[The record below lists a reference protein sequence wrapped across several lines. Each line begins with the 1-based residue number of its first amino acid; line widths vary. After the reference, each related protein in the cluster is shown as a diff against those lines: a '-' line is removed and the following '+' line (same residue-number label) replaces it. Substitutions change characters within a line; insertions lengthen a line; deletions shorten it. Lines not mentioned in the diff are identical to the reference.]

1 MRPECYHGYVYSW
14 YISGVY
20 HAITCKFQWHLC
32 VPAWMGFAWL
42 TLLIKTHLVMHIY
55 CQLTVHNSTHALAR
69 LHEKCGKT
77 LDTGTGQL
85 RSPNSNPFLFTSAT
99 RGWSFYLF
107 IHILNQMSATRV
119 SIAQNMATNSIVQRS
134 TCYKFNYFQFF
145 RFIFKDHLNTGTM
158 CFAISKGPSYTSKQQ
173 G

>member
-1 MRPECYHGYVYSW
+1 MTNENNKLRTSLTFHFVQNSLW
-14 YISGVY
+14 DRDVIMDTYISGVY

-42 TLLIKTHLVMHIY
+42 TLLIKTHLVRHIY

-85 RSPNSNPFLFTSAT
+85 RSPNSNPFLFTSL
-99 RGWSFYLF
+99 GLF
-107 IHILNQMSATRV
+107 IYLYTFWIKCQQHEYPLLRTWPQILSFSDQPVTSSTIFNFFV
-119 SIAQNMATNSIVQRS
+119 S
-134 TCYKFNYFQFF
+134 Y
-145 RFIFKDHLNTGTM
+145 
-158 CFAISKGPSYTSKQQ
+158 SKTI
-173 G
+173 